1 MCVRRDHSR
10 PSTSRATKCTTDNKD
25 WTNTHIQLFTNHE
38 KELFIIFCARA
49 FTAERG
55 GGLWWREEND
65 SYPVGNTAY
74 DRDWS
79 YGPDDG
85 YCTGPYKA
93 VVHILNVD
101 EVDTIFVKLINI
113 AAYTDYTFPCL
124 SDRVWLNK
132 HDLGEQE
139 VHLYDTVHFYITAIK
154 YWGAYITSACSFY
167 CIVKPLN
174 EGETTDT
181 INWRY

>member
-1 MCVRRDHSR
+1 MKKNYLLYFVLGLLLLNVAVAC
-10 PSTSRATKCTTDNKD
+10 
-25 WTNTHIQLFTNHE
+25 
-38 KELFIIFCARA
+38 
-49 FTAERG
+49 G
-55 GGLWWREEND
+55 GENEPDPEEPTEEND

-93 VVHILNVD
+93 VLNVD

>member
-1 MCVRRDHSR
+1 MKKNYLLYFVLGLLLLNVAVAC
-10 PSTSRATKCTTDNKD
+10 
-25 WTNTHIQLFTNHE
+25 
-38 KELFIIFCARA
+38 
-49 FTAERG
+49 G
-55 GGLWWREEND
+55 GENEPDPEEPTEEND

-132 HDLGEQE
+132 HDLGEKE

>member
-1 MCVRRDHSR
+1 M
-10 PSTSRATKCTTDNKD
+10 
-25 WTNTHIQLFTNHE
+25 
-38 KELFIIFCARA
+38 
-49 FTAERG
+49 
-55 GGLWWREEND
+55 
-65 SYPVGNTAY
+65 
-74 DRDWS
+74 
-79 YGPDDG
+79 
-85 YCTGPYKA
+85 
-93 VVHILNVD
+93 VHILNVD

>member
-1 MCVRRDHSR
+1 MKKNYLLYFVLGLLLLNVAVAC
-10 PSTSRATKCTTDNKD
+10 
-25 WTNTHIQLFTNHE
+25 
-38 KELFIIFCARA
+38 
-49 FTAERG
+49 G
-55 GGLWWREEND
+55 GENEPDPEEPTEEND

-79 YGPDDG
+79 YGPDG

>member
-1 MCVRRDHSR
+1 MKKNYLLYFVLGLLLLNVAVAC
-10 PSTSRATKCTTDNKD
+10 
-25 WTNTHIQLFTNHE
+25 
-38 KELFIIFCARA
+38 
-49 FTAERG
+49 G
-55 GGLWWREEND
+55 GENEPDPEEPTEEND

-124 SDRVWLNK
+124 SDRVWFNK